1 MRSGDIDNR
10 IGRMDVMDAM
20 QQGSRLHRKIQK
32 SMGGIYSAEVP
43 LSTTLVMERAEGDIE
58 LTVEGRADGIYP
70 GERCIMIDE
79 IKCVARDL
87 AAIEAPVT
95 EHRAQ
100 AMCYAYMYYA
110 KKCVPVIREDAEQQ
124 EITALS
130 DDAET
135 AGGLLTDG
143 FMQTEGMQTSFLPA
157 DIGIRLTY
165 CNVETEEKKYF
176 EEYFEFA
183 ELEKWF
189 KKLTDEYFKWAAW
202 QYDWTVER
210 NESIKKTEF
219 PFEYRPGQKDLVT
232 GVYRTILRKKRLFIE
247 APTGVGKTI
256 STVFPAVKAMG
267 EGLAE
272 KIFYATA
279 KTIARTVAE
288 DTFKLLSEADLKF
301 KLVTITAKEKVC
313 ILEKPDCN
321 PVSCPRAKGHYD
333 RVNDAVFD
341 MLTHESG
348 ISRELILQYAEKHNV
363 CPFEMCLDIS
373 TWADGIVCDYNYIFD
388 PNVYLKRFFADEKPP
403 AYILLADEAHNLVP
417 RACEMYSAEL
427 NKSHVLEVKR
437 IINNNDHAL
446 AKALETLN
454 KKLLELKR
462 ECDGCE
468 VLDSID
474 ELCNPILHLQTL
486 LDEHLRKF
494 HEAEDRDAILDFYFE
509 IRHFAA
515 MYDLMDENYIIVT
528 DFNDDG
534 EFRLRL
540 MCMDPSENLK
550 TCLDKIRASVFFS
563 ATLLPI
569 NYYREQL
576 GGREDDYAIYAPSPF
591 LPENRLLMIGRG
603 VSTKYSRRSEDEY
616 LKIAEYIE
624 AFVSAKPGNYMV
636 FFPSYKM
643 LSEIAELCGDR
654 IPGLILQKTGM
665 RENEKEEF
673 LAAFEDNSEPHTG
686 FCIMGGIFGE
696 GIDLKNDCLIGAVVV
711 GTGLPQVC
719 NERELFRAFFDER
732 NNTGFEYAYLYAGM
746 NKVEQAAGR
755 VIRTMED
762 RGAILLLDDRFLQS
776 QYQQLFPR
784 EWFPNMVVDKEKMVE
799 ELKKF
804 WK

>member
-1 MRSGDIDNR
+1 MTSETGKNRISVRNLVEFILRSGDIDNR
-10 IGRMDVMDAM
+10 VGRMDVMDAM

-43 LSTTLVMERAEGDIE
+43 LAATLVLERAEGDIE

-79 IKCVARDL
+79 IKCVAREL
-87 AAIEAPVT
+87 SAIEAPVP

-100 AMCYAYMYYA
+100 AMCYAYMYCM
-110 KKCVPVIREDAEQQ
+110 KKGVPE
-124 EITALS
+124 
-130 DDAET
+130 
-135 AGGLLTDG
+135 
-143 FMQTEGMQTSFLPA
+143 
-157 DIGIRLTY
+157 IGIRITY
-165 CNVETEEKKYF
+165 CNIETEEKKYF
-176 EEYFEFA
+176 EEFFEFA

-189 KKLTDEYFKWAAW
+189 KSLTDEYFKWAAW

-210 NESIKKTEF
+210 NASIKKIEF

-288 DTFKLLSEADLKF
+288 DSFKLLSEADLKF

-313 ILEKPDCN
+313 VLEKPDCN

-388 PNVYLKRFFADEKPP
+388 PSVYLKRFFADEKPP

-437 IINNNDHAL
+437 AVGEKNHAL
-446 AKALETLN
+446 SKALENLN
-454 KKLLELKR
+454 KKLLAMKR

-468 VLDSID
+468 VIESID
-474 ELCNPILHLQTL
+474 DLCNPVLHLQTL
-486 LDEHLRKF
+486 LDEHLRK
-494 HEAEDRDAILDFYFE
+494 HREPENRDVILDFFFE
-509 IRHFAA
+509 IRHFTE

-534 EFRLRL
+534 EFRVRL
-540 MCMDPSENLK
+540 MCMDPSENIK

-569 NYYREQL
+569 SYYREQL

-591 LPENRLLMIGRG
+591 LPENRLLMLGRG

-616 LKIAEYIE
+616 RRIAGYIE
-624 AFVSAKPGNYMV
+624 AFVTAKSGNYMV

-643 LSEIAELCGDR
+643 LSEIAELCEDR
-654 IPGLILQKTGM
+654 LPGLILQKTGM
-665 RENEKEEF
+665 KETEKEEF
-673 LAAFEDNSEPHTG
+673 LATFEDKTEPHTG

-755 VIRTMED
+755 VIRTVDD

-784 EWFPNMVVDKEKMVE
+784 EWFPNLVVDKDTMVE

-804 WK
+804 WNE